1 MDASETGRPGLVRG
15 TFFVHGDVQGVGFR
29 WWARAR
35 ALELALVGHARNSVD
50 GRVEI
55 VAQGAA
61 DAVDRLHELLTEV
74 PSTTRRPGR
83 VTQVV
88 VQRGGPKDGI
98 DSFVER

>member
-1 MDASETGRPGLVRG
+1 VRG

-29 WWARAR
+29 WWVRAR
-35 ALELALVGHARNSVD
+35 ALELALVGHARNTVD
-50 GRVEI
+50 GRVEV

-61 DAVDRLHELLTEV
+61 DAVERLHELLTEV

-88 VQRGGPKDGI
+88 AQRGGPKDGI
-98 DSFVER
+98 DSFLER